1 MDLVEDEKNRD
12 FLFFLMLMFY
22 LTNYLKKKHEIVYI
36 YRGSLGCPD
45 RGLYALGNMSIWI
58 FLSLTSREKN

>member
-1 MDLVEDEKNRD
+1 MLEFLELIYMDLVEDEKNRD

-45 RGLYALGNMSIWI
+45 RGLC
-58 FLSLTSREKN
+58 FR